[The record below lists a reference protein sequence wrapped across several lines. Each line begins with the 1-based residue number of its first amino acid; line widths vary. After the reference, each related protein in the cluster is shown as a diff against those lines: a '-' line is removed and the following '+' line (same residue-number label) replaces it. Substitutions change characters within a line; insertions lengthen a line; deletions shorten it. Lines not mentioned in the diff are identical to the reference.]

1 MLSWVKWLVLCLTGV
16 WGLSGDAACLFLAAR
31 LRKVTTASCRDGM
44 CSISAAHGLSL
55 PIVPGRAIS
64 CAQAQE
70 RASKILTSLPHA
82 HSIDTDLAVLLGN
95 EIIPAITDLVY
106 LRRPLSED
114 SLESLMLADAI
125 LRSLAVSSDEWESKH
140 STEIRTSVWLNDLL
154 RLAPVLV
161 TFSLFSVDPLD
172 VSTGIVA
179 NFIMDVVS
187 VTGPLKACEQT
198 IRGLRLLASRTSP
211 RYRERYPDEI
221 SVRLEQV
228 PVVDSSS
235 LLRFSSSI
243 SESGALAD
251 KEMEFYTLDPF
262 LKLLTQ
268 VWGATDWDR
277 STSVWQMINLQI
289 RSDICPRLRS
299 FAASVF
305 RAKPAMQ
312 DAQKRS
318 RFTLFFLRLIL
329 ICREVT
335 SPPDLL
341 HVSSELLSHLR
352 GEQLPPGILVLPS
365 ADQALMFFTSS
376 PMDNTAIILGQP
388 ESAIQ
393 LLRVYVDESEPFDDS
408 GTWRMFK
415 SRRDLRDHF
424 EETMVGLGRALALA
438 MRKGVGIGGFGLPR
452 FVTNALRPLSDEL
465 DEDVG
470 KLSALSSER
479 LRDSVY
485 EPAFFICEGARD
497 ILGAAGF
504 DVFTPKDFLELSLL

>member
-1 MLSWVKWLVLCLTGV
+1 M
-16 WGLSGDAACLFLAAR
+16 
-31 LRKVTTASCRDGM
+31 
-44 CSISAAHGLSL
+44 
-55 PIVPGRAIS
+55 
-64 CAQAQE
+64 
-70 RASKILTSLPHA
+70 
-82 HSIDTDLAVLLGN
+82 
-95 EIIPAITDLVY
+95 
-106 LRRPLSED
+106 
-114 SLESLMLADAI
+114 
-125 LRSLAVSSDEWESKH
+125 
-140 STEIRTSVWLNDLL
+140 
-154 RLAPVLV
+154 
-161 TFSLFSVDPLD
+161 
-172 VSTGIVA
+172 
-179 NFIMDVVS
+179 
-187 VTGPLKACEQT
+187 
-198 IRGLRLLASRTSP
+198 
-211 RYRERYPDEI
+211 
-221 SVRLEQV
+221 RLEQV

-251 KEMEFYTLDPF
+251 KEMDFYTLDPF
-262 LKLLTQ
+262 LMLLTH
-268 VWGATDWDR
+268 VWEAADWDR

-289 RSDICPRLRS
+289 LSDICPQLRS

-318 RFTLFFLRLIL
+318 RFTLFFLRLTI

-335 SPPDLL
+335 SPPELL
-341 HVSSELLSHLR
+341 HVSSALLSHLR
-352 GEQLPPGILVLPS
+352 GEQLPPGIIVLPS

-376 PMDNTAIILGQP
+376 PMDNTAILLGQP

-415 SRRDLRDHF
+415 SRRDLGNRF
-424 EETMVGLGRALALA
+424 EDTMVGLGRALALA
-438 MRKGVGIGGFGLPR
+438 MRKGVGIGEFGLPR

-465 DEDVG
+465 DGEDVG
-470 KLSALSSER
+470 KLLALSSER

-504 DVFTPKDFLELSLL
+504 DVFTPKDFFELSLL